1 MTERANPDR
10 PSPHPVP
17 APAGVGGPAG
27 THGFLFA
34 DLRDYTRYVD
44 THGDR
49 AAVAL
54 LERYR
59 LLVRGAVAERNG
71 AEIRTEGDSF
81 YVVFDSV
88 SAAVRCGMAIVEAA
102 GATAEGPADPIH
114 VGVGVHAG
122 ETIETAEGFVGS
134 AVNIAAR
141 LCAEAKAGELVVS
154 DTVRALTRTSVELE
168 FEPLGTRRLKGIEE
182 PVACYR
188 VVSRGATT
196 HAPDARPVGRRPSR
210 LLAAGLGAAAVV
222 AIVAGGAVVLTGWG
236 RTAAPTPGPSAA
248 AGAGSPAVASAS
260 VSPSATAAAPT
271 ASPTLGPF
279 PNETE
284 AAILA
289 ALPPDLAKT
298 CRRGGTPDDARLA
311 GFAGQVPGFVGQP
324 TSATGTIPL
333 TPASSGGVTCHPAS
347 GATRLY
353 VMTPKWPVFGAAP
366 ADLYLGEFLEG
377 YYQLPYGPC
386 TTTGRAYGRWT
397 GPRGTGLVACM
408 NPYDGRPWI
417 YFTFG
422 GGKYLA
428 FATRDDS
435 DYGALYAWWDQLKT
449 FLP

>member
-1 MTERANPDR
+1 VTERANPAR

-59 LLVRGAVAERNG
+59 LLVRGAVAEGNG

-154 DTVRALTRTSVELE
+154 DTVRALTRASLEVE
-168 FEPLGTRRLKGIEE
+168 FEPLGARRLKGIEE

-188 VVSRGATT
+188 VVSRGATA

-222 AIVAGGAVVLTGWG
+222 AIIAGGAVVLTGWG
-236 RTAAPTPGPSAA
+236 HSAAPTPGPSAA
-248 AGAGSPAVASAS
+248 AAAAGPAGAPAS
-260 VSPSATAAAPT
+260 VSPAASTAAPT
-271 ASPTLGPF
+271 APPTLGPF

-284 AAILA
+284 SAILA
-289 ALPPDLAKT
+289 ALPPNLAKT
-298 CRRGGTPDDARLA
+298 CVRGGTANDARLA
-311 GFAGQVPGFVGQP
+311 GF
-324 TSATGTIPL
+324 TGLIRGYA
-333 TPASSGGVTCHPAS
+333 PAYYPAPAPVISVAPKESRGGVTCHPTS
-347 GATRLY
+347 GAMRLY
-353 VMTPKWPVFGAAP
+353 VMAPVQHDL
-366 ADLYLGEFLEG
+366 ADASEYIGYLSSLRDLIAGSCATENDAHEL
-377 YYQLPYGPC
+377 
-386 TTTGRAYGRWT
+386 WT
-397 GPRGTGLVACM
+397 GPRGSGLLACM

-417 YFTFG
+417 YFSFAKG
-422 GGKYLA
+422 RYLA

-435 DYGALYAWWDQLKT
+435 DYDALHTWWDQLKT